1 MGNSW
6 FRLYHEFAVDPK
18 VQMLSETDQRRY
30 IMILCLRCSN
40 GDETLHDEEVAFQL
54 RISIEEWTSTKQRLM
69 QRGLVDELCH
79 PTAWDKR
86 QFSSDSSTAR
96 VSKHREKK
104 KRQCNVTE
112 TPPDTDTDTDTEE
125 ENPPNPP
132 GGNGADGVDDASRDD
147 GFAAFWQA
155 YPRKVAKS
163 AAQKA
168 WAKLKAKPELQD
180 SVMQG
185 LEAAKASRQ
194 WTKDN
199 GAFIPHAS
207 TWLNQRRWED
217 EPDRHNGDPSMRDFL
232 REQKEMLASLG
243 LPL

>member
-1 MGNSW
+1 MSNSW
-6 FRLYHEFAVDPK
+6 FRLYHEFSTDPK
-18 VQMLSETDQRRY
+18 VQMLSEADQRRY
-30 IMILCLRCSN
+30 VMILCLRCCN
-40 GDETLHDEEVAFQL
+40 GIETLQDEEVAFQL
-54 RISIEEWTSTKQRLM
+54 RISIEEWYETKQRLM
-69 QRGLVDELCH
+69 QRGLVDDVCH

-96 VSKHREKK
+96 VAKHRDKK
-104 KRQCNVTE
+104 KKACNVTE

-132 GGNGADGVDDASRDD
+132 GGNGARDVHDD
-147 GFAAFWQA
+147 GFDAFWHA

-163 AAQKA
+163 AAAKA
-168 WAKLKAKPELQD
+168 WAKLKAKPDLQD
-180 SVMQG
+180 AVMAG
-185 LEAAKASRQ
+185 LDRAKASRQ
-194 WTKDN
+194 WSKDG

-217 EPDRHNGDPSMRDFL
+217 EPDGGSGDGSDQSMRDFL
-232 REQKEMLASLG
+232 REQKEMLASMG